1 MGLWKFIFGGLAAK
15 SAVDR
20 LNPPTIIFRNR
31 EYVCKGISP
40 SGYDKWIFAYGKRL
54 NRNKKWIKLPKRID
68 FINKVG
74 GIDIYWN

>member
-40 SGYDKWIFAYGKRL
+40 SVRREL
-54 NRNKKWIKLPKRID
+54 
-68 FINKVG
+68 G
-74 GIDIYWN
+74 GLIRTLI